1 MIRHCL
7 KLHCGRIRKKSWETQ
22 ILGRRCS
29 ENLSKIHSEL
39 LRTSKMEFLAK
50 LVNGQKPLTIFAKSS
65 FFTEFGK
72 CF

>member
-7 KLHCGRIRKKSWETQ
+7 KLDCGRIGKKSWETQ
-22 ILGRRCS
+22 IFGRRSS

-65 FFTEFGK
+65 FFTEL
-72 CF
+72 